1 MSDRTGYSR
10 LQIALHWL
18 VAILIVAAWFTHE
31 GMEDALEARIET
43 GLLSPNPH
51 AILGLAVFVL
61 VLVRIVV
68 RGMHGAPGPLPGAS
82 PLMEAAATWGH
93 RLLYALMI
101 LTPIGGAITWFGGI
115 EAVGEGHELLGNLL
129 MIVAFGHALLA
140 IFHQVVLRDGAM
152 TRMIRPR

>member
-51 AILGLAVFVL
+51 AILGLAVFTL